1 MRTWSRDPPWPGT
14 EESLCPH
21 LKVHQFTSSFC
32 NLIKE
37 QPWGCQTPKKRRWNS
52 NPDPCV
58 PTALFTTTHDGV
70 HVCTDLSLTPG
81 WLGVSGAPTNALGR
95 SPALLP
101 PSAWSPAPADGSCH
115 CGPGGLFFPAAPPAS
130 GSGPPISQLA
140 SPGKTSVAWVL
151 KSSLPGPSWWGWQ
164 EEPSKIT
171 VSLEVSMSPLGRTGR
186 NRERGVSQL
195 SGPHLFP
202 G

>member
-81 WLGVSGAPTNALGR
+81 WLGSLVLQQMPSGGHLHSYLPQPGLQLQQTVLVTVVLVAYFFQLLLQLPVLGLQFPSLR
-95 SPALLP
+95 LQVKLLLP
-101 PSAWSPAPADGSCH
+101 EFWNHLFLGL
-115 CGPGGLFFPAAPPAS
+115 PGG
-130 GSGPPISQLA
+130 GGRRSQA
-140 SPGKTSVAWVL
+140 
-151 KSSLPGPSWWGWQ
+151 KSQS
-164 EEPSKIT
+164 
-171 VSLEVSMSPLGRTGR
+171 R
-186 NRERGVSQL
+186 
-195 SGPHLFP
+195 
-202 G
+202 